1 MSEGYVVIL
10 VLLFGCVPTYN
21 VSTQCLSPFGLREV
35 HWTHQFITQFA
46 RFFLQIELTTMI
58 YLTERLLKYQLLKQI
73 LAWHFG
79 LVSCNNDIASWD
91 LLWKPWH
98 MPSNNTRCT
107 SIVATMIHVMLCR
120 LRRVWKYQRGNQNP
134 YMFEE
139 QTTQW
144 QKETVQKDKQWSTKH
159 TYQTKDRV
167 TGTPLKHMQGWTQV
181 LRKGGQ
187 FMLH

>member
-1 MSEGYVVIL
+1 
-10 VLLFGCVPTYN
+10 
-21 VSTQCLSPFGLREV
+21 
-35 HWTHQFITQFA
+35 
-46 RFFLQIELTTMI
+46 
-58 YLTERLLKYQLLKQI
+58 
-73 LAWHFG
+73 
-79 LVSCNNDIASWD
+79 
-91 LLWKPWH
+91 

-167 TGTPLKHMQGWTQV
+167 TGTPLKHRGELRCSGRVGSSCSTSDTRHVNLVTNPVKVMMRKEPGSVYDKWNISVVICDTAIPKRSTKSLLAATLYHRNPDTNHKLWNIVSIEIYILHVQV
-181 LRKGGQ
+181 LLECCYINIYTV
-187 FMLH
+187 FNMPFLHH